1 MVGLIEDLA
10 HVTTQDVKAAGDLVF
25 VIGETKTEFGGS
37 ELQKLLNNGVISGK
51 APAIDLEVEATRQQ
65 ALLKAIKAGLVQS
78 AHDVAEGGLAVAIA
92 ETTFGAK
99 GLGVDVT
106 LTGSATTAL
115 FSESQSRFV
124 VTVKEENAAAFV
136 EIMKDAHKIGVVT
149 NDALVKINGDK
160 GVLVEGTV
168 EEFRS
173 NWKGAIPCLLNSEA

>member
-1 MVGLIEDLA
+1 M
-10 HVTTQDVKAAGDLVF
+10 
-25 VIGETKTEFGGS
+25 
-37 ELQKLLNNGVISGK
+37 
-51 APAIDLEVEATRQQ
+51 
-65 ALLKAIKAGLVQS
+65 
-78 AHDVAEGGLAVAIA
+78 
-92 ETTFGAK
+92 
-99 GLGVDVT
+99 DVT

-136 EIMKDAHKIGVVT
+136 EIMKDAQRIGVVT